1 MEKIIKI
8 ARDCLR
14 ELADDYIGLWQIA
27 TRTRREFGPITNEQ
41 VKKYSLD
48 VVRRIIADGLFPGDY
63 LKTGF
68 NFWAEDDVGAIIAA
82 SKESGMRGTAIR
94 RWQIRFVGSH
104 PSPADRRRGVG

>member
-68 NFWAEDDVGAIIAA
+68 NFWAEDDVGAIIARIQREWDA
-82 SKESGMRGTAIR
+82 GHGDPTLANPICWFAPE
-94 RWQIRFVGSH
+94 
-104 PSPADRRRGVG
+104 PS